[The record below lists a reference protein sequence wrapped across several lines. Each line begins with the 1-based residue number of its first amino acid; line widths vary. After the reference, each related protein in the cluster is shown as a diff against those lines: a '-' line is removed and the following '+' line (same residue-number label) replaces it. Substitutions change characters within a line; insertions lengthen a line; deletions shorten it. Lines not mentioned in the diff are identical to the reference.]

1 MAISI
6 PLPLRLA
13 LYYAAYL
20 SAYGIYIPF
29 LPSYLAARGMSA
41 EDIGYLLALI
51 QISRLIGNPLIAR
64 AADAWGEARWPL
76 ILLSAASLVAFA
88 LFPVAQGFAGFFALC
103 FALGLFFTAVPPMM
117 DSLAVSAAVA
127 GGFDYARV
135 RLWGSLAYILA
146 ASLGGVLIG
155 RYGAQM
161 TIWLLVIFWILSA
174 GAGFLL
180 PRLPRRAAGE
190 AGMVSLLTDPGFL
203 IMLAA
208 SGIIQSS
215 HALLYAFGTIH
226 WLAAGHS
233 AATIGWL
240 WALSVIAEVLLFWA
254 AKSLL
259 RRLMGPELFVIGAA
273 AAVIR
278 WLLAG
283 LGTGLPLL
291 ILVQCLHGFTFA
303 ATHLAA
309 MTYLA
314 RRTPPG
320 LAATAQ
326 MLQAIA
332 VGSTT
337 GLVTLGTG
345 ALYAAFGGHAFFV
358 MAAIAA
364 LGLVL
369 ALKAM
374 GKEAWASL

>member
-1 MAISI
+1 V
-6 PLPLRLA
+6 PLRLA
-13 LYYAAYL
+13 LFYAAYL

-41 EDIGYLLALI
+41 EDVGYLLGAI

-88 LFPVAQGFAGFFALC
+88 LFPAIQGFPGFFALC
-103 FALGLFFTAVPPMM
+103 FALGLFFTAVPPMT
-117 DSLAVSAAVA
+117 DSLAVSAAGA
-127 GGFDYARV
+127 GGFDYGRV

-155 RYGAQM
+155 RHGAPA
-161 TIWLLVIFWILSA
+161 TIWLLVIFWILSV

-180 PRLPRRAAGE
+180 PRLPRRASGE
-190 AGMVSLLTDPGFL
+190 AGTLSLLSDPGFL
-203 IMLAA
+203 LMLAGA
-208 SGIIQSS
+208 AIIQSS

-226 WLAAGHS
+226 WLAAGHG
-233 AATIGWL
+233 AATVGWL
-240 WALSVIAEVLLFWA
+240 WALSVIAEILLFWA
-254 AKSLL
+254 GKRLL
-259 RRLMGPELFVIGAA
+259 RRLMGPELLVIGGA

-291 ILVQCLHGFTFA
+291 MLVQSLHGLSFA

-337 GLVTLGTG
+337 GLVTLATG
-345 ALYAAFGGHAFFV
+345 GLYAAFGGGAFFV

-364 LGLVL
+364 FGLAL

-374 GKEAWASL
+374 GKGGWPSL